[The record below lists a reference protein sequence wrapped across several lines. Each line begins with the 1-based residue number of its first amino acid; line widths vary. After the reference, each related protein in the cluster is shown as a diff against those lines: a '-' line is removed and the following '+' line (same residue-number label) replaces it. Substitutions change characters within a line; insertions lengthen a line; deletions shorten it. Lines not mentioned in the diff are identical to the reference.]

1 MAQSCSGNYSSSSSA
16 SASSSYS
23 PSSVL
28 PEVPKLKKKRSLPQC
43 ADQTEVQKKKKMK
56 SSSSISTSTSPPLS
70 PTTLRGAM
78 LKVRFA
84 DTILKAEKDRLEKI
98 ISDPAIVKKELAKLK
113 RNQFEEQE
121 RVEAQVREAADLE
134 AKKKRE
140 ENEKERQRREEIEK
154 ERQRL
159 EQIRRQRQRRKEKL
173 ERDKMEAA
181 AACREQPYCCTL
193 KQVGI
198 LSQCDIA
205 CFWGYWGGRCQR
217 PLEQLGLFI
226 KDGEFIEELEEGEII
241 EELEEGEIY

>member
-1 MAQSCSGNYSSSSSA
+1 M
-16 SASSSYS
+16 
-23 PSSVL
+23 
-28 PEVPKLKKKRSLPQC
+28 KKKRSLPQC
-43 ADQTEVQKKKKMK
+43 ADQTEVQKKKKKMK

-205 CFWGYWGGRCQR
+205 CFWGYWGGRRQR